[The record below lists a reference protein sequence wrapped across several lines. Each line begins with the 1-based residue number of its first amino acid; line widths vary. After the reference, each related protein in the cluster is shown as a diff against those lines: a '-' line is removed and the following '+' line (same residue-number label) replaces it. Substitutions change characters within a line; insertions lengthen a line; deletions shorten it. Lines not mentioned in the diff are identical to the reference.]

1 MLNLPNCSYF
11 KQHILVFRLDAVQAA
26 IAKATKLTGLKDKQ
40 RGFFSFLERLR
51 AGVGLVQGPG
61 GTGKSRLIL
70 AVILYHYE
78 LFARGSNAGQ
88 LWVTSPINAQLDD
101 LCLQAYNQLMA
112 QYTVLGTQSADTT
125 IPYPIVIRQHM
136 RETEKKV
143 WQKDT
148 LALRQA
154 HNINTSPDYTPN
166 VGGASAGENED
177 NNTILENLSI
187 KYLLRTAFN

>member
-1 MLNLPNCSYF
+1 MLNLPNYSYF
-11 KQHILVFRLDAVQAA
+11 KQHILAFGLNTVQAA

-78 LFARGSNAGQ
+78 LFARGSNASQ

-112 QYTVLGTQSADTT
+112 WYTVL
-125 IPYPIVIRQHM
+125 
-136 RETEKKV
+136 EKKV
-143 WQKDT
+143 WQKDALT
-148 LALRQA
+148 LRQA
-154 HNINTSPDYTPN
+154 HNINTSPNYTPD
-166 VGGASAGENED
+166 VGGASTGENED
-177 NNTILENLSI
+177 NNTILENLSV
-187 KYLLRTAFN
+187 KYLLRTAFNRHSKSLGDNWLKQVSIVEGQ